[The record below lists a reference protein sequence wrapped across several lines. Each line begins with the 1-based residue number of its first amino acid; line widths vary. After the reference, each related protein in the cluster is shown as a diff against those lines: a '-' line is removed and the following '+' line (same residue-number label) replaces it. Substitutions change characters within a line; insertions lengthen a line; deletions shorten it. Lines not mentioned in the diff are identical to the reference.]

1 MYCIVLKKNL
11 QKNSSKKLYC
21 IVFEKKKL
29 TKKFVKNIGL
39 YCIVFEKEIS
49 QKNCIVLYCFLKKNS
64 QKIALYCIVFE
75 KQI

>member
-1 MYCIVLKKNL
+1 M
-11 QKNSSKKLYC
+11 
-21 IVFEKKKL
+21 
-29 TKKFVKNIGL
+29 KKFVKNIGL

-75 KQI
+75 KQISILARYSEYYCFQTKMKFLAYL